1 MKEFYKQQEI
11 PREEIERLKQ
21 IEYPNFVSETLLNEF
36 DLERKRMLDV
46 GSGPNIKLA
55 EFVARKRGM
64 YVPLDIRGDVLK
76 EMKDGLANNE
86 TPFYGVRGDVKL
98 LPFADNSFDIV
109 HQRFVLMNVAPETRA
124 KALGEILR
132 VSKKDILLLEYNWRT
147 LKSAESPKIIDR
159 FRDLSF
165 QMFAKFSTDPYMGEK
180 FEQLFNE
187 VDPHLNYSL
196 QNLKREES
204 ADNMPE
210 LMLNLRGFYK
220 GAKDFLKDEKLAE
233 DFKKLIEELK
243 KSPIKFA
250 PPEIVAAVINKNY
263 ERTNL

>member
-1 MKEFYKQQEI
+1 MEEFYKQQEI

-21 IEYPNFVSETLLNEF
+21 IEYPNFVSETLF
-36 DLERKRMLDV
+36 DKVDLKEKKILDV

-55 EFVARKRGM
+55 EFVAKKQGM
-64 YVPLDIRGDVLK
+64 YVPLDIRADALK
-76 EMKDGLANNE
+76 EMKDGLANTE
-86 TPFYGVRGDVKL
+86 TPFYGVRGDVKS
-98 LPFADNSFDIV
+98 LPFADGTFDIV
-109 HQRFVLMNVAPETRA
+109 HQRFVLMNISPETRA

-132 VSKKDILLLEYNWRT
+132 VSKKDVLLLEYNWRT
-147 LKSAESPKIIDR
+147 LKSTESPEIIDR
-159 FRDLSF
+159 FRDLAF

-180 FEQLFNE
+180 FEQLFDE
-187 VDPHLNYSL
+187 IDPHLNYSL
-196 QNLKREES
+196 QRFEREES

-210 LMLNLRGFYK
+210 LMLHLQGFYR

-250 PPEIVAAVINKNY
+250 PPEIVVAIIKKQ
-263 ERTNL
+263 EQ